1 MTDKDSIKT
10 TVNERAKFAYE
21 CVKKVATY
29 EKEEFK
35 NNYKSYAKK
44 LMAIIKTNG
53 LGATLAFMKAKGSSA
68 YQELYNNI
76 DSWLKS
82 ENCPVS
88 SLYSNSTADMVEK
101 IISLEKLI
109 ELLNLNA
116 AKIFG
121 IGAEI
126 KEGQPADLTVF
137 DLNNEYKINSNEF
150 LSMGKS
156 TPFEGKNVFGK
167 CLMTV
172 ADGKIVWK
180 A

>member
-101 IISLEKLI
+101 IISLESDAYRAITKEVMEFI
-109 ELLNLNA
+109 NW
-116 AKIFG
+116 IRRF
-121 IGAEI
+121 AEGMI
-126 KEGQPADLTVF
+126 PDDK
-137 DLNNEYKINSNEF
+137 
-150 LSMGKS
+150 
-156 TPFEGKNVFGK
+156 
-167 CLMTV
+167 
-172 ADGKIVWK
+172 
-180 A
+180 